1 MILGDNAAGKTA
13 LLQTIA
19 IGLCDE
25 ASAAGLIKESEEG
38 YIRRGERS
46 AFITVELR
54 PSTKSKKIYSIR
66 TEIKKIKTRAGTYE
80 QVRKITKPSGS
91 IPWQSIFICAY
102 GAGRGTSGT
111 GDIAGYSTINAV
123 YNLFNYREGLQNPEL
138 TIRRLENDN
147 SKVAVLQALEGILLG
162 SKSKKAIEL
171 PSSGITVDG
180 PWGNKMPFRDLADG
194 YKSTLLWV
202 TDFLGWA
209 LSRKPSIRGMS
220 EITGI
225 VLIDELEQ
233 HLHVTWQDRIVR
245 DLREHFPRVQFITTT
260 HSPVIASSVGQIAET
275 TDRDKSVFFEMDKDS
290 FVVKYRTLPSMKGWR
305 IDQILS
311 SEGFHYFIPSTQE
324 HDELLHEISLL
335 ASKGNRRDP
344 TEERRYRELKTMVTN
359 LLIGDGQT
367 STQREIEAEYDKKAE
382 RYIQRLE
389 TKLFG
394 DKND

>member
-54 PSTKSKKIYSIR
+54 RSTKSKKIYSIR

-80 QVRKITKPSGS
+80 RVRKITKPTGS

-147 SKVAVLQALEGILLG
+147 SKVSVLEALEGILLG
-162 SKSKKAIEL
+162 SKSKKTIEL

-209 LSRKPSIRGMS
+209 LSQKPSIRGTS

-233 HLHVTWQDRIVR
+233 HLHATWQDRIVT
-245 DLREHFPRVQFITTT
+245 DLRSHFPKVQFITTT
-260 HSPVIASSVGQIAET
+260 HSPIVASSVGQIKET
-275 TDRDKSVFFEMDKDS
+275 VDRDNLIFLAVDEGNIVVGDK
-290 FVVKYRTLPSMKGWR
+290 LPSMKGWR
-305 IDQILS
+305 ADQV
-311 SEGFHYFIPSTQE
+311 
-324 HDELLHEISLL
+324 L
-335 ASKGNRRDP
+335 ASKGFKYLIQAAPDWDDILY
-344 TEERRYRELKTMVTN
+344 EASILASKGERRNKKEQHRYEQLKTKIAEN
-359 LLIGDGQT
+359 FIGEGHT
-367 STQREIEAEYDKKAE
+367 EIERQIQNDLTKKMRETTQYLE
-382 RYIQRLE
+382 R
-389 TKLFG
+389 KLFG
-394 DKND
+394 NDDD